1 MGIIEQINGIL
12 NNEAYAQYF
21 AQSDN
26 LKQLKL
32 SPENLSGK
40 KARDDSVFCLE
51 SPKSY
56 SALVCG
62 LRIPT
67 PSPSS
72 DSTESDHH
80 DRNRNHNGF
89 PLCSP
94 SPSRSPAKGVR
105 RNLCLAFLTPSPSPA
120 KRKKKSKANDESTAK
135 KEGDIRKERE
145 EDNFKTSPARG
156 VRRKLSLAF
165 LASPSPSPAKRRKKN
180 RSEDESTAQEEAD
193 EEKEREEDD
202 EEDDNDVLTSRKA
215 FDFD

>member
-1 MGIIEQINGIL
+1 MGVMRRIDDDIKELCRRMLQKESKLRPHCAQIIEEIQKIL

-40 KARDDSVFCLE
+40 KGRDDSVFCLE

-56 SALVCG
+56 GALVCG
-62 LRIPT
+62 LPT

-72 DSTESDHH
+72 DSTDSDHH

-120 KRKKKSKANDESTAK
+120 KRRN
-135 KEGDIRKERE
+135 
-145 EDNFKTSPARG
+145 
-156 VRRKLSLAF
+156 
-165 LASPSPSPAKRRKKN
+165 KN
-180 RSEDESTAQEEAD
+180 RSEDKNAAKEGNER
-193 EEKEREEDD
+193 KERE
-202 EEDDNDVLTSRKA
+202 
-215 FDFD
+215 